1 MSERQTS
8 AMKLHSDD
16 LQGAMM
22 TKTQADYGRTML
34 IAIALML
41 SPATAAANSKSMMP
55 IPMGTI
61 ALMKAKGTAP
71 TSPILIRAY
80 KQEAELEVW
89 KQAKNG
95 RFVLLKTF
103 PICRWSGQLG
113 PKTTLGDRQ
122 TPEGFYAVGPA
133 QMNPNSSFHLSFDIG
148 YPNTYD
154 RAHGG
159 SGSYLMVHGSC
170 SSAGCFAMTDK
181 GIAEIYA
188 LVREAFS
195 GGQQAFQF
203 QSYPFRMTADNM
215 AKHRLNPNIGF
226 WRQLKE
232 GSDRFEATGEEPVA
246 GISAGRYVFQPA
258 QDPQKEALVKA
269 RQIETEARVAALVAQ
284 GRPAVRVTYA
294 DGGQH
299 SSFRTLSRRKS
310 ATLGQVSRPD
320 TLALAGQEIILT
332 SSGAPAVKAC
342 TPASSL
348 CPAQQSGE
356 TKPAAGSA
364 EAKTAASTPSAK
376 VRRTSQAKPTTP
388 PPDTSAAATERP
400 LHEKLLGLF
409 RSEPRQEPASGRKI

>member
-1 MSERQTS
+1 
-8 AMKLHSDD
+8 
-16 LQGAMM
+16 M
-22 TKTQADYGRTML
+22 TKTQAGHGRAML
-34 IAIALML
+34 IAAALML
-41 SPATAAANSKSMMP
+41 LSPAIAAANSKSMAP
-55 IPMGTI
+55 IPLGTI

-71 TSPILIRAY
+71 ASPILIRAY

-159 SGSYLMVHGSC
+159 SGSYLMVHGNC

-188 LVREAFS
+188 LVREAFF

-203 QSYPFRMTADNM
+203 QSYPFRMTAENM

-232 GSDRFEATGEEPVA
+232 GSDRFEATREEPVV
-246 GISAGRYVFQPA
+246 GVSAGRYVFQSA
-258 QDPQKEALVKA
+258 QDPQREALAKE
-269 RQIETEARVAALVAQ
+269 RQAEEETRVAALVAQ
-284 GRPAVRVTYA
+284 GRPAVRITYA

-299 SSFRTLSRRKS
+299 SSFRALSRRKS
-310 ATLGQVSRPD
+310 TALGQVSRPD
-320 TLALAGQEIILT
+320 TLAFAGQEIVLT
-332 SSGAPAVKAC
+332 SSGAPAMKAC
-342 TPASSL
+342 TPASGL
-348 CPAQQSGE
+348 CPTQQSGE
-356 TKPAAGSA
+356 MKPAAGSA
-364 EAKTAASTPSAK
+364 EAKTAGSQASAK

-388 PPDTSAAATERP
+388 STEASAASTDRP
-400 LHEKLLGLF
+400 LYEKFLGFF
-409 RSEPRQEPASGRKI
+409 RNEPPQEPASGRKI

>member
-1 MSERQTS
+1 MRLR
-8 AMKLHSDD
+8 AD
-16 LQGAMM
+16 L
-22 TKTQADYGRTML
+22 RR
-34 IAIALML
+34 ALFVATALTL
-41 SPATAAANSKSMMP
+41 SPAALASGDKSMAP
-55 IPMGTI
+55 IPGATL
-61 ALMKAKGTAP
+61 ALMKAKDVASS
-71 TSPILIRAY
+71 SPILIRAY
-80 KQEAELEVW
+80 KKEAEMEVW
-89 KQAKNG
+89 KQGKDG
-95 RFVLLKTF
+95 RYVLLKTF

-113 PKTTLGDRQ
+113 PKTALGDRQ

-133 QMNPNSSFHLSFDIG
+133 QMNPNSSYYLSFDIG
-148 YPNTYD
+148 YPNTFD

-159 SGSYLMVHGSC
+159 SGSYLMVHGTC

-246 GISAGRYVFQPA
+246 GVSAGRYVFQPA
-258 QDPQKEALVKA
+258 QDPQKEAMVKA
-269 RQIETEARVAALVAQ
+269 RQIEEEARVAALVAQ
-284 GRPAVRVTYA
+284 GRPAVQVIYA

-376 VRRTSQAKPTTP
+376 VRRTSQAKPITP
-388 PPDTSAAATERP
+388 PPDPSAAATERP

>member
-1 MSERQTS
+1 
-8 AMKLHSDD
+8 
-16 LQGAMM
+16 
-22 TKTQADYGRTML
+22 ML

-215 AKHRLNPNIGF
+215 AKLDFLPRNGGFCKEPKHPRRMEWHRNEPGG
-226 WRQLKE
+226 
-232 GSDRFEATGEEPVA
+232 GS
-246 GISAGRYVFQPA
+246 
-258 QDPQKEALVKA
+258 
-269 RQIETEARVAALVAQ
+269 
-284 GRPAVRVTYA
+284 
-294 DGGQH
+294 
-299 SSFRTLSRRKS
+299 
-310 ATLGQVSRPD
+310 
-320 TLALAGQEIILT
+320 
-332 SSGAPAVKAC
+332 
-342 TPASSL
+342 PASI
-348 CPAQQSGE
+348 
-356 TKPAAGSA
+356 
-364 EAKTAASTPSAK
+364 
-376 VRRTSQAKPTTP
+376 
-388 PPDTSAAATERP
+388 RP
-400 LHEKLLGLF
+400 MRF
-409 RSEPRQEPASGRKI
+409 SV